1 MEMWIKRL
9 KRLMVWMLHAFYTGC
24 GGASVAL
31 NHAGYVERDRP
42 MAKQGQHKRDGNDP
56 RVSRGHNNPSKSTP
70 ITTGTYKKPETYRKQ
85 AAEHEDTSALPQYA
99 KNEWHEST
107 PKDVTKKDIVG
118 DSSRS
123 GSDSN
128 ANSETRGH

>member
-1 MEMWIKRL
+1 M
-9 KRLMVWMLHAFYTGC
+9 
-24 GGASVAL
+24 
-31 NHAGYVERDRP
+31 P
-42 MAKQGQHKRDGNDP
+42 KQGQHKRDGNDP
-56 RVSRGHNNPSKSTP
+56 RVSRGHNNPTKSTP

-85 AAEHEDTSALPQYA
+85 AAAHEDANALPQNA

-118 DSSRS
+118 DSNRT

-128 ANSETRGH
+128 ESSETRGH

>member
-1 MEMWIKRL
+1 MD
-9 KRLMVWMLHAFYTGC
+9 
-24 GGASVAL
+24 VARRGDRVRRRVSL
-31 NHAGYVERDRP
+31 SPNRATYVERVTP

-56 RVSRGHNNPSKSTP
+56 RVSRGHNNPTKSTP

-85 AAEHEDTSALPQYA
+85 AAEHENTDAPPQYA

-118 DSSRS
+118 DSRRS

-128 ANSETRGH
+128 ASSETRGH